1 MNKQAKILFLA
12 VMSLALG
19 FGFMHHI
26 AGSETHFDRLHIFL
40 FNLVGG
46 GTVIIVYTIG
56 RISLKAAAFFFLSLS
71 YAVLSFLEVYA
82 PAIGIGIVLAGVVES
97 ARIQRFSLFPW
108 DFFKNKIMVSHK
120 FHQAALLCLSIGI
133 FISAVVILNNEF
145 YKWVTLEKLQLDT
158 FFLGF
163 SFPLSLITLS
173 VVFSMIHDEKKPAAF
188 DLKNLSFWI
197 INLGVIVFFLFILAG
212 LLIPQLVATIILLF
226 GVVMIFILF
235 RKYCIISQQKMF
247 LTSAMAFLL
256 FTAIT
261 GIIYIMFSFIQGV
274 DDRLAELVL
283 KLHAFASLY
292 GWNLTGLAIIIR
304 KNDFPLVLHSRFAI
318 CWHWVTVIVLAP
330 LGYYMAP
337 MALVATLCYIALL
350 WIILFSSEIRPVVQ

>member
-1 MNKQAKILFLA
+1 MNISSKILFLS

-19 FGFMHHI
+19 FGFMHHF

-46 GTVIIVYTIG
+46 GTIIIVYTIG
-56 RISLKAAAFFFLSLS
+56 RVSLKVVAFFFLSLS
-71 YAVLSFLEVYA
+71 YAILSFFEIYA
-82 PAIGIGIVLAGVVES
+82 PAIGVGIALSGVVES
-97 ARIQRFSLFPW
+97 ARIERFSLFPW
-108 DFFKNKIMVSHK
+108 DFFKNKILVSDK
-120 FHQAALLCLSIGI
+120 FHQAALLCLSIGV
-133 FISAVVILNNEF
+133 FISAFVILNNEYF
-145 YKWVTLEKLQLDT
+145 KWVTLEKLQLDT

-163 SFPLSLITLS
+163 SFPVSLITLS
-173 VVFSMIHDEKKPAAF
+173 VVFTMIQDEKTAVAF

-197 INLGVIVFFLFILAG
+197 INLGVIIFFLFILAE
-212 LLIPQLVATIILLF
+212 LLVPQLVATIVLLC

-247 LTSAMAFLL
+247 LTSAMVFLL

-261 GIIYIMFSFIQGV
+261 GIIYILFSFIQGV
-274 DDRLAELVL
+274 DARLAELVL

-318 CWHWVTVIVLAP
+318 SWHWVTVIILAP

-337 MALVATLCYIALL
+337 MALVATLCYVALL
-350 WIILFSSEIRPVVQ
+350 WIILFSSGIKTAA